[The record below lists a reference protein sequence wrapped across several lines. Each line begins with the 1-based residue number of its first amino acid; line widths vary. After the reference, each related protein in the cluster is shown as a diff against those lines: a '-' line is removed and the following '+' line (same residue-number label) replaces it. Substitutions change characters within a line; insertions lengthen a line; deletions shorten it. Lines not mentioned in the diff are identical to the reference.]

1 MKKRLTLS
9 MVLVIVLM
17 LIAASAMA
25 VALLS
30 PKEVVEQIAVPIAQ
44 HNGQANYSYEELKE
58 LITALNES
66 GNKLD
71 EDSKIMHAFTAGHG
85 YWEQDVIKEICIVA
99 FGNEECWTREQEHWY
114 GEMLVCGKK
123 MITYCQ
129 QKVNC
134 RRMKL

>member
-17 LIAASAMA
+17 LIAVSAMA

-44 HNGQANYSYEELKE
+44 HNGQANSYEELKE

-71 EDSKIMHAFTAGHG
+71 EDSKIMHAF
-85 YWEQDVIKEICIVA
+85 
-99 FGNEECWTREQEHWY
+99 R
-114 GEMLVCGKK
+114 
-123 MITYCQ
+123 
-129 QKVNC
+129 VN
-134 RRMKL
+134 